1 MKRIVFSDQAKAD
14 IRRIDQ
20 PTAIRILESLHR
32 FAETGKG
39 DVKQLKRS
47 ADELRLR
54 VGDYRLRFTERP
66 ATLFRSKECFI
77 AAKHIAS

>member
-54 VGDYRLRFTERP
+54 VGDYRLRFTEP
-66 ATLFRSKECFI
+66 ASDTLQIKRVLHRSE
-77 AAKHIAS
+77 AYR